1 MPQKTARL
9 SPKQNQAIDLLSSG
23 KTIASVCELL
33 DIDRSTVARWKHSV
47 TFNSALDDRVA
58 MASKQALTELR
69 ALKLEAVATWR
80 TLMQDPETPA
90 NIRASIAGDIL
101 KIAEPALEPST
112 TNKGLSEELLVDIRQ
127 RVYGIYD

>member
-1 MPQKTARL
+1 MTKKRL
-9 SPKQNQAIDLLSSG
+9 SPKQFQAIDLLASG
-23 KTIASVCELL
+23 KTQASVCELL
-33 DIDRSTVARWKHSV
+33 DVDRVTIHRWKKSEL
-47 TFNSALDDRVA
+47 FSGELDDRITQ
-58 MASKQALTELR
+58 ASKQALTELR

-101 KIAEPALEPST
+101 KIAEPALETST
-112 TNKGLSEELLVDIRQ
+112 DKGLSEELLVDIRQ

>member
-1 MPQKTARL
+1 MTKKRL
-9 SPKQNQAIDLLSSG
+9 SPKQFQAIDLLASG
-23 KTIASVCELL
+23 KTQASVCELL
-33 DIDRSTVARWKHSV
+33 DVDRVTVHRWKKSEL
-47 TFNSALDDRVA
+47 FSGELDDRITQ
-58 MASKQALTELR
+58 ASKQALTELR

-101 KIAEPALEPST
+101 KIAEPALETST
-112 TNKGLSEELLVDIRQ
+112 DKGLSEELLADIRQ